1 MIIFEKRPTP
11 NPTNWEK
18 LTVTEMANTM
28 RDMDSAGEPVTPE
41 NLLLRGYC
49 SAHISKYGLR
59 AASLARKLSVKV
71 VQPCAI

>member
-1 MIIFEKRPTP
+1 
-11 NPTNWEK
+11 
-18 LTVTEMANTM
+18 MANTM